1 MIQQSRYESGQSHL
15 THNQLSALLKPWR
28 EELGWLK
35 HAPFHP
41 LQQSLKNLDLA
52 YKRFFSKLAGFPNRK
67 KKNQHDSVRFPDPKQ
82 IKVIEPRSKIQL
94 PKLGLVKYINARPI
108 LGMVKNATLSR
119 KADK

>member
-1 MIQQSRYESGQSHL
+1 
-15 THNQLSALLKPWR
+15 
-28 EELGWLK
+28 
-35 HAPFHP
+35 
-41 LQQSLKNLDLA
+41 LA